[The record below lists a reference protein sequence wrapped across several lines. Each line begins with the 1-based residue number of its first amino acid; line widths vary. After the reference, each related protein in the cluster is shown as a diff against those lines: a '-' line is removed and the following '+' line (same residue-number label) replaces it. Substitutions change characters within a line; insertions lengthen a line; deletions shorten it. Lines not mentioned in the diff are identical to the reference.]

1 MRDTLDN
8 LVQSNKIV
16 ILGICVGMQ
25 MLTKYSE
32 EGYRPGL
39 GWLDAE
45 VKKFNQEINNHKLS
59 VPHMGWNNI
68 IPKKI
73 YKFSLLQLIFSVLSF
88 IILLVGY
95 IFSDFS
101 IINVYE
107 NSHTTKP
114 LFYKISGTWGNH
126 EGSLLLWINILVI
139 FSFLFLLLNKKKNKN
154 FKILTLIF
162 QNLLISVFFIFLI
175 TNSNPFAP
183 IFPIPNEGMGLNP
196 ILQDPALAIHP
207 PLLYIGFVGSS
218 IYFSAALAS
227 LISKIESK
235 SFARII
241 KPWVSVSWF
250 FQTVG
255 ILAGSIWAYYELGW
269 GGYWFWDPVENSSL
283 MPWFLM
289 TALLHSVLVLERRIG
304 LYSWV
309 IVLSILTFTMSVV
322 GTFLVR
328 SGILNSVHTFAN
340 DPSRGLF
347 ILTFLILM
355 VFSSI
360 FIFFKYAPA
369 ENKNYRIFSKEFFIL
384 INNWFMIFFLA
395 VVLIGTLYPV
405 FLDTLTEKKISVG
418 PPYYNFILAPFLIPL
433 LFLMTHG
440 PKHKWI
446 SSEAKNFFNKILFF
460 SVFLFLIIFFV
471 TTESNLLVNLVL
483 LVSIYLITQSI
494 FDFYENF
501 KNNNTNLSRIISHF
515 GFGLLIFFIS
525 INHIF
530 SVESSFNIT
539 PGEKKDIKNYVI
551 KFENLETL
559 SGNNY
564 KSVVGHFEI
573 LNKKRLI
580 KENLKP
586 EIRVYNQPKTITYEA
601 SIKSNLFSDTYLTMS
616 NISDTDIFNIK
627 FQKKPFMNF
636 IWLSVLLIAFGG
648 ILKFFSKKKEI

>member
-1 MRDTLDN
+1 MLSNLGIIFLTIAFLTTLF
-8 LVQSNKIV
+8 LIHFSFAELKISGNKI
-16 ILGICVGMQ
+16 
-25 MLTKYSE
+25 TKKI
-32 EGYRPGL
+32 
-39 GWLDAE
+39 W
-45 VKKFNQEINNHKLS
+45 KLS
-59 VPHMGWNNI
+59 
-68 IPKKI
+68 
-73 YKFSLLQLIFSVLSF
+73 LAQLIFSISSF
-88 IILLVGY
+88 LILLIGY
-95 IFSDFS
+95 LLSDFS
-101 IINVYE
+101 MINVYE
-107 NSHTTKP
+107 NSHTTKS

-126 EGSLLLWINILVI
+126 EGSMLLWINILVI

-636 IWLSVLLIAFGG
+636 IWISVLLIAFGG